1 MCNNFNMYIHSVSP
15 VSIGKHILCVNHL
28 SQVSQPTWFWNSL
41 GSGNLTRK
49 PHKMCRPQSALS
61 KNNLR
66 RPKTICV
73 VQKQSV
79 KTLKPRYDGLQS
91 EIGTHEQAHIKL
103 LVITIGELAIVAKQ
117 EPFKGCNQFYHQ
129 NLHLNLNNFF
139 KIKNENFSF
148 ESLRNKS
155 RSKGAINSTTK
166 ICI

>member
-1 MCNNFNMYIHSVSP
+1 
-15 VSIGKHILCVNHL
+15 
-28 SQVSQPTWFWNSL
+28 
-41 GSGNLTRK
+41 
-49 PHKMCRPQSALS
+49 MCRPQSALS

-155 RSKGAINSTTK
+155 RSKGAINSTTQQFK
-166 ICI
+166 FECQKNKTAMFVIFQCPVSDQLYLTFILVFLRIEN